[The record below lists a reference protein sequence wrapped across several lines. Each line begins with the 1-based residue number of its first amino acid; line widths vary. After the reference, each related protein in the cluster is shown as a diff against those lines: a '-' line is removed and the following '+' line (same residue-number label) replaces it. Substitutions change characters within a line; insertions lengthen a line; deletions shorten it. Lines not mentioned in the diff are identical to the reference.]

1 MSTTRKANA
10 QEKAHC
16 LYLTLGGIYLRHRR
30 SQTSLYQDAA
40 FRLPNVV
47 APDYMI
53 SRCKGYAECA
63 EGGIWR
69 IGGRCD
75 TSRSEVDIFAAM
87 DREYR
92 SICAEGPGERLGGVS
107 ALSVNVGGEKR
118 GENGRR
124 HGCMP
129 KRADRPSPGLLLAK

>member
-63 EGGIWR
+63 EGGIWC
-69 IGGRCD
+69 IGRWCD
-75 TSRSEVDIFAAM
+75 TSRSEAGIFEDMDI
-87 DREYR
+87 EYK
-92 SICAEGPGERLGGVS
+92 STCAEDSGGRLGGVG
-107 ALSVNVGGEKR
+107 ALSVNIGGWGGR
-118 GENGRR
+118 GQKGKDMDE
-124 HGCMP
+124 C
-129 KRADRPSPGLLLAK
+129 